1 MKTIERQKLAEEY
14 GIAKDVGRKVK
25 AMHHYVFRCGDTAEI
40 VGWGLRARDNR
51 PIYYIRFENG
61 ECDIIP
67 AGEYFK
73 FSGFAFI
80 D

>member
-40 VGWGLRARDNR
+40 VGWGLKEND
-51 PIYYIRFENG
+51 IY
-61 ECDIIP
+61 
-67 AGEYFK
+67 
-73 FSGFAFI
+73 
-80 D
+80 

>member
-40 VGWGLRARDNR
+40 VGRGLKEND
-51 PIYYIRFENG
+51 IY
-61 ECDIIP
+61 
-67 AGEYFK
+67 
-73 FSGFAFI
+73 
-80 D
+80 